1 MAERRE
7 MGRDAADPKMHDRG
21 TRSETT
27 TVRGETSE
35 RQPGHIERHE
45 SRSSAGNEAQVA
57 GILHGSGDESGKDS
71 ASSGRWSDESD
82 ATSHMNANAHRG
94 SEEQTHGQPE
104 KKSSASERSSGKK
117 RRGAA

>member
-21 TRSETT
+21 MHSETS
-27 TVRGETSE
+27 G
-35 RQPGHIERHE
+35 RQPGHVERHE

-57 GILHGSGDESGKDS
+57 GILHGSESEGDSE
-71 ASSGRWSDESD
+71 SSGRIRGRASDEAD
-82 ATSHMNANAHRG
+82 ATSHTNANAHRG

-104 KKSSASERSSGKK
+104 KKSSAREHSSGKK

>member
-7 MGRDAADPKMHDRG
+7 MGRDAADPKMHDRR

-27 TVRGETSE
+27 TGQGETSG

-57 GILHGSGDESGKDS
+57 GILHGSGDESGS
-71 ASSGRWSDESD
+71 GGRWPDESD
-82 ATSHMNANAHRG
+82 ATSHQNANARRG

-104 KKSSASERSSGKK
+104 KEQSASERGTAKK